1 MNILRKCHNQN
12 QVKEIEN
19 GQQPAP
25 RKIATPQ
32 NVGVAI
38 LRGAGCGLLAIFYFL
53 YLVLGFDFGIS
64 VNTFIYSFNV
74 GDFQCLYSLH

>member
-1 MNILRKCHNQN
+1 MNKLRKCDNQN

-32 NVGVAI
+32 NMGVAI
-38 LRGAGCGLLAIFYFL
+38 LRGAGSGLLVIFYFL
-53 YLVLGFDFGIS
+53 YLILI
-64 VNTFIYSFNV
+64 
-74 GDFQCLYSLH
+74 LALP

>member
-1 MNILRKCHNQN
+1 MNILRKCQNQN

-32 NVGVAI
+32 NVRVAI
-38 LRGAGCGLLAIFYFL
+38 LRGAGSGLPAIFFFL
-53 YLVLGFDFGIS
+53 YLILI
-64 VNTFIYSFNV
+64 
-74 GDFQCLYSLH
+74 LALL